1 MASKE
6 IEAKIKQ
13 AFSNAVPDVLDS
25 ILSMSQEQKGEV
37 IDMTEEIKTNSG
49 GRRIAGIAAAFLLL
63 LAGVLGFNYYHSN
76 YAVATKVAL
85 EVNPSVEIKV
95 NQRERVLDV
104 AALNEDGRVLLGD
117 MDFSGRDLD
126 VAVNAIIGSM
136 LRNGYLSDLANSILI
151 SVDNDDPVKS
161 GELQERLTQEINSLF
176 ATGAFNGAVLSQTIS
191 AQQDLRTLADTYGI
205 TVGKAQLIRE
215 ITEKNNLYQ
224 FQELVPLSINQ
235 LNLLSSSAGTNL
247 DKVTSVGQASDK
259 AYIGREAAKQIAFD
273 HAGVSAANATSV
285 EVDMDWE
292 HGAMVYEV
300 EFKSG
305 GYEFEY
311 DIDAKTGAIYGS
323 ERDRNDND
331 DYDDNHDYKAPG
343 TGTSQ
348 SQPPASSSYIGTAR
362 AKEIALAHAGVSAG
376 SIRDLDIE
384 LEREHGVMVYE
395 VEFESGDYEY
405 EYEIDARTGAI
416 YKSEKDRDDDDD
428 ADY

>member
-323 ERDRNDND
+323 ERDRDDDD

>member
-6 IEAKIKQ
+6 IDAKIKQ

-25 ILSMSQEQKGEV
+25 ILAMSQEQKGEV
-37 IDMTEEIKTNSG
+37 IDMTEEINANSG
-49 GRRIAGIAAAFLLL
+49 GKRIAGIAAAFLLL

-85 EVNPSVEIKV
+85 EVNPSVEIQV

-104 AALNEDGRVLLGD
+104 AALNEDGRLLLGD
-117 MDFSGRDLD
+117 MDFSGSDLD

-161 GELQERLTQEINSLF
+161 GELQERLTREINSLF

-191 AQQDLRTLADTYGI
+191 AKQEVRTLADTYGI

-285 EVDMDWE
+285 DVDMDWE

-331 DYDDNHDYKAPG
+331 DYDDDHDYKAPG

-405 EYEIDARTGAI
+405 EYEIDARTGAV
-416 YKSEKDRDDDDD
+416 YKSEKDRNDD
-428 ADY
+428 

>member
-6 IEAKIKQ
+6 IDAKIKQ

-25 ILSMSQEQKGEV
+25 ILAMSQEQKGEV
-37 IDMTEEIKTNSG
+37 IDMTEEINTNSG
-49 GRRIAGIAAAFLLL
+49 GKRIAGIAAAFLLL

-85 EVNPSVEIKV
+85 EVNPSVEIQV

-104 AALNEDGRVLLGD
+104 AALNEDGRLLLGD
-117 MDFSGRDLD
+117 MDFSGSDLD

-161 GELQERLTQEINSLF
+161 GELQERLTREINSLF

-191 AQQDLRTLADTYGI
+191 AKQEVRTLADTYGI

-285 EVDMDWE
+285 DVDMDWE

-305 GYEFEY
+305 SYEFEY

-331 DYDDNHDYKAPG
+331 DYDDDHDYKAPD

-405 EYEIDARTGAI
+405 EYEIDARTGAV
-416 YKSEKDRDDDDD
+416 YKSEKDRNDD
-428 ADY
+428 